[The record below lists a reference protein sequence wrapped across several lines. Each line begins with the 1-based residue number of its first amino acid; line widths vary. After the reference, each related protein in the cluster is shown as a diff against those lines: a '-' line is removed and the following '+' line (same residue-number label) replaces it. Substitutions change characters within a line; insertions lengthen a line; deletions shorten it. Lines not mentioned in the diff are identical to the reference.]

1 MGRRVQIG
9 TGQKETPI
17 VRPGRSET
25 LFGPAAIAVAV
36 TAKQGPP
43 PYRGRKFS
51 SPAFPVGHQQGVC
64 KRSQV
69 SPVWGRYLL
78 FLECVHQ
85 SAHARVS
92 PCHHLA
98 GSLKYNHTPTFP
110 RKRLSHSLSHAY
122 MRTRARTR
130 VHAHS
135 RHAGAEACME
145 VKTTLSHTI
154 FWDSIRLS
162 GLVLVRA

>member
-78 FLECVHQ
+78 FLEFVHQ

-122 MRTRARTR
+122 MRTRA
-130 VHAHS
+130 HASANVSQSFSLPNQHPFS
-135 RHAGAEACME
+135 LLLPDQGVE
-145 VKTTLSHTI
+145 
-154 FWDSIRLS
+154 
-162 GLVLVRA
+162 GRAQG